1 MVRRCRFTLVLFV
14 VIVLTLCF
22 PFYGISAAPSGEPI
36 VIGYV
41 GMVLSPGTRPCLA
54 IQKVACQEINEAGG
68 VLGRPLKYVI
78 ADNKG
83 STSLSV
89 EGARRLLVENQ
100 ATFISV
106 EGRTEICLAVQE
118 NNATMF
124 KDYPHILIFNGAT
137 GIELTERVFDN
148 YEKFR
153 FCFRPWDPEPVHYSW
168 LDGIV
173 GREMKGAMG
182 AKKMAVLWE
191 DLAWTDLMRAG
202 IDYLNLPGWEEVF
215 EKRYGMKVVYSKPVK
230 PRGTMYLPLLQQMAG
245 KKPDV
250 IFYISSWF
258 TDTESFVKQWAD
270 SAVRDVP
277 VSLYGGVAQT
287 SDFWQLTGGKALGV
301 VSSYFEG
308 DIPYTDKT
316 LPFIAKAKRHQ
327 IPLQLHVHLAYA
339 DIYHMKAAIERA
351 GGVDDID
358 KLIKAFSEV
367 KTTYSLGI
375 EEIETRMIRPYIH
388 CRKTCDPYDP
398 FTMLKGQFMLPI
410 GQYHHNGEIKFI
422 AATTEEDVYKGYVD
436 PKNYIPPAQLRESRK

>member
-1 MVRRCRFTLVLFV
+1 MVRRFRFRFMFMLLVAL
-14 VIVLTLCF
+14 LLSMCF
-22 PFYGISAAPSGEPI
+22 PCNWVSAAPSGEPI

-54 IQKVACQEINEAGG
+54 IQKIAVQEINEAGG

-89 EGARRLLVENQ
+89 EGARRLLVEDK

-118 NNATMF
+118 NNAAMF
-124 KDYPHILIFNGAT
+124 TDYPHVLIFNGAT
-137 GIELTERVFDN
+137 GIELTERVYDN

-173 GREMKGAMG
+173 GREMKEAIGV
-182 AKKMAVLWE
+182 KKMAVLWE
-191 DLAWTDLMRAG
+191 DLAWTDLMRKG

-215 EKRYGMKVVYSKPVK
+215 EKRYGMEVVYSKPVK
-230 PRGTMYLPLLQQMAG
+230 PRGTMYLPMLQQMAA

-250 IFYISSWF
+250 ILYMSSWF

-301 VSSYFEG
+301 ISSYFEAVS
-308 DIPYTDKT
+308 YTHLT
-316 LPFIAKAKRHQ
+316 LP
-327 IPLQLHVHLAYA
+327 
-339 DIYHMKAAIERA
+339 
-351 GGVDDID
+351 
-358 KLIKAFSEV
+358 
-367 KTTYSLGI
+367 T
-375 EEIETRMIRPYIH
+375 
-388 CRKTCDPYDP
+388 
-398 FTMLKGQFMLPI
+398 
-410 GQYHHNGEIKFI
+410 N
-422 AATTEEDVYKGYVD
+422 
-436 PKNYIPPAQLRESRK
+436 

>member
-1 MVRRCRFTLVLFV
+1 MVRRFRFMLLVAL
-14 VIVLTLCF
+14 LLSMCF
-22 PFYGISAAPSGEPI
+22 PCNGMCAAPAGDPI

-54 IQKVACQEINEAGG
+54 MQKLACQEINEAGG
-68 VLGRPLKYVI
+68 VLGRPLRYVI

-89 EGARRLLVENQ
+89 EGARRLLVEDK

-118 NNATMF
+118 NNASMF
-124 KDYPHILIFNGAT
+124 PDYPHVLVFNGAT
-137 GIELTERVFDN
+137 GIELTERVYDN

-153 FCFRPWDPEPVHYSW
+153 FCFRPWDPEPAHYSW
-168 LDGIV
+168 LDGMIE
-173 GREMKGAMG
+173 REMKGAMG
-182 AKKMAVLWE
+182 AKKIAVLWE

-215 EKRYGMKVVYSKPVK
+215 EKRYGMEVVYSKPVK
-230 PRGTMYLPLLQQMAG
+230 PRGTMYLPMLQQMAA

-250 IFYISSWF
+250 ILYMSSWF
-258 TDTESFVKQWAD
+258 TDTESYVKQWAD

-277 VSLYGGVAQT
+277 SHLYGGVAQT
-287 SDFWQLTGGKALGV
+287 SDFWQLTGGKALGI

-308 DIPYTDKT
+308 DIPYTEKT
-316 LPFIAKAKRHQ
+316 LPLIAKAKRHK

-339 DIYHMKAAIERA
+339 DIYHMKAAIEKA

-358 KLIKAFSEV
+358 KLITAFSEV
-367 KTTYSLGI
+367 KTTYSLGR
-375 EEIETRMIRPYIH
+375 EEIETRKIRPFIH

-398 FTMLKGQFMLPI
+398 FTMLKGQFMLPL
-410 GQYHHNGEIKFI
+410 GQYHHNGKIKFI
-422 AATTEEDVYKGYVD
+422 AATTEEDVYNGYVD
-436 PKNYIPPAQLRESRK
+436 PKNYIQPAQLRKSQK

>member
-1 MVRRCRFTLVLFV
+1 MMAKKCRFGLF
-14 VIVLTLCF
+14 IILALSMTLCF
-22 PFYGISAAPSGEPI
+22 ASTGMSAAPSGEPI

-54 IQKVACQEINEAGG
+54 IQKVAIQEINEAGG

-83 STSLSV
+83 ATSLSV
-89 EGARRLLVENQ
+89 EGARRLLVEDK
-100 ATFISV
+100 AIFISV

-118 NNATMF
+118 NNASMF

-137 GIELTERVFDN
+137 GIELTERVFDD
-148 YEKFR
+148 YDRFH

-173 GREMKGAMG
+173 ERGMKKAMG
-182 AKKMAVLWE
+182 AKKIAVLWE
-191 DLAWTDLMRAG
+191 DLAWTDLMREG

-215 EKRYGMKVVYSKPVK
+215 EKRYGMEVVYSKAVK
-230 PRGTMYLPLLQQMAG
+230 PRGTMYLPLLQQIAG

-270 SAVRDVP
+270 SAARDMP
-277 VSLYGGVAQT
+277 VVLYGGVSQT
-287 SDFWQLTGGKALGV
+287 SGFWKLTGGKALGV

-308 DIPYTDKT
+308 DIPFTEKT
-316 LPFIAKAKRHQ
+316 LPFIAMAKRHK

-339 DIYHMKAAIERA
+339 DIYHMKAAIEAA
-351 GGVDDID
+351 GGTDDIE

-367 KTTYSLGI
+367 KTTYSLGR
-375 EEIETRMIRPYIH
+375 EEIETRMIRPYVH
-388 CRKTCDPYDP
+388 CRKTCDPNDP

-410 GQYHHNGEIKFI
+410 AQYHHDGKIKFI
-422 AATTEEDVYKGYVD
+422 SATTEEDIYDGYVD
-436 PKNYIPPAQLRESRK
+436 PKNYIPPAELRKSR